1 MTPYDDWPDIAVRLR
16 RDLADG
22 LDVAG
27 VVEETDVLTRIGA
40 TSFEVVIDSSD
51 LEGASQATA
60 YVVLLDLLATR
71 MRQGAEQVLG
81 CLLFSTAPD
90 AEALVV
96 GLVGMGP
103 DTGAFAPIVPLGRAQ
118 AEALAAAGIALEEL
132 IDDATSLIG
141 VAADRNPINTS
152 IAENLLGE
160 LDELIFRRTAARR

>member
-1 MTPYDDWPDIAVRLR
+1 MTSSSYDDWPDIAGRLR

-40 TSFEVVIDSSD
+40 ISFEVVIDSSD
-51 LEGASQATA
+51 LEGTDQASA
-60 YVVLLDLLATR
+60 YVVVLDLLATR

-81 CLLFSTAPD
+81 CLLFSTTPD

-96 GLVGMGP
+96 GLVGMGS
-103 DTGAFAPIVPLGRAQ
+103 DTGVFAPIVPLGRVQ

-141 VAADRNPINTS
+141 IAADRTPINAT
-152 IAENLLGE
+152 IAENLLAE
-160 LDELIFRRTAARR
+160 LDELIYRRT

>member
-1 MTPYDDWPDIAVRLR
+1 MIPYDDWPDIARRLR

-27 VVEETDVLTRIGA
+27 VVEGTDVLTRIGA

-51 LEGASQATA
+51 LEGTDQATA

-71 MRQGAEQVLG
+71 TRQGAEQVLG
-81 CLLFSTAPD
+81 CLLLSTTPD

-103 DTGAFAPIVPLGRAQ
+103 DTGVFAPIVPLSRTQ
-118 AEALAAAGIALEEL
+118 AEALAAAGISLEEV

-141 VAADRNPINTS
+141 IAADRTPITAT
-152 IAENLLGE
+152 IAETLLGE
-160 LDELIFRRTAARR
+160 LDELIYRRTAA